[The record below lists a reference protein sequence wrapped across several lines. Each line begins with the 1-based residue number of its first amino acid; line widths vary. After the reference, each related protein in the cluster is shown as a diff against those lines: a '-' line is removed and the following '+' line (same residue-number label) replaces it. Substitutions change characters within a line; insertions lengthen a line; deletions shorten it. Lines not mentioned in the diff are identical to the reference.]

1 MNEKVNIIINKIINR
16 WNPITEKSKFKELIE
31 ELNSKP
37 VIIPFIYKSIYNRV
51 VKLALKNRNVWGLLV
66 IKGPRRI
73 GKTTLLFYIVKRIL
87 DDIEKGEIDA
97 DIKKNILYLSLDDKD
112 LNADILEQIL
122 EIYFSK
128 KGSKVIL
135 LDEASFIP
143 EWNKIIKNF
152 IDRGLIRESIIIIT
166 GSYGVDLEEAERLLY
181 GRTGNIYSLKGS
193 LKSGAFQFLF
203 PLRFSEMIIEFDV
216 YNKLKEFLK
225 NKNIIKDT
233 KLPIVREIILNKLIK
248 KNEDISFLEEI
259 NDDIL
264 SILSKFFEIFILTG
278 GFPKYFKDY
287 VKSELDEHTLIN
299 SYNDFYQLIKTD
311 AKKIFPKYYST
322 IFRDEV
328 FDRILVLLT
337 ERKSGEFDIEDIL
350 NEIKKFLSEHTIKRQ
365 ELEDYLD
372 FMLTTK
378 LIFTIRPAKLERKF
392 LDFIEGKKKLYF
404 RDSLIYLAFYSRI
417 RNINSIKE
425 LLSSIKERNLYGYL
439 FENIIVRHFVD
450 LPFLTEPTPIDIKSY
465 EEKSL
470 GYYRGEDFEIDIVT
484 WFREYKGEKK
494 IILAEVTTQNKK
506 DISEILE
513 WINKVFPEQRLIVVT
528 EDNLEIN
535 KDVVFIPAYLILALI

>member
-1 MNEKVNIIINKIINR
+1 MDEKINR
-16 WNPITEKSKFKELIE
+16 IISKWNPIVKYLKYRELIG
-31 ELNSKP
+31 ELYLKP
-37 VIIPFIYKSIYNRV
+37 KIIPFIYRNIYNKV
-51 VKLALKNRNVWGLLV
+51 VKLALKNKNTWGILV

-87 DDIEKGEIDA
+87 DDIKKGEIDS
-97 DIKKNILYLSLDDKD
+97 DIRKNILYLSLDDKD

-122 EIYFSK
+122 EIFFSK

-152 IDRGLIRESIIIIT
+152 IDRGLIKESTIIIT

-203 PLRFSEMIIEFDV
+203 PLKFSEMIIEFDV
-216 YNKLKEFLK
+216 YNKLKGFLK
-225 NKNIIKDT
+225 NRNIIKDT
-233 KLPIVREIILNKLIK
+233 KLPIIRETILNKLFK
-248 KNEDISFLEEI
+248 KNENIDFLEEI
-259 NDDIL
+259 DDYIL
-264 SILSKFFEIFILTG
+264 NALSEFFEVFILTG

-287 VKSELDEHTLIN
+287 VKKELDEHILIS
-299 SYNDFYQLIKTD
+299 SYNDFYQLIKAD
-311 AKKIFPKYYST
+311 ARKIFPKYYMT
-322 IFRDEV
+322 TFRDEV
-328 FDRILVLLT
+328 FDRILILLT
-337 ERKSGEFDIEDIL
+337 ERKSGEFNIEDIL
-350 NEIKKFLSEHTIKRQ
+350 NEINKFLSEHTIKRQ

-392 LDFIEGKKKLYF
+392 LDFIEGKRKLYF
-404 RDSLIYLAFYSRI
+404 RDSLIYLAFYSRT

-425 LLSSIKERNLYGYL
+425 LLRFIKERNLYGYL
-439 FENIIVRHFVD
+439 FENVVIRHFVD
-450 LPFLTEPTPIDIKSY
+450 LPFLTEPAPINIKSY
-465 EEKSL
+465 EENSL

-484 WFREYKGEKK
+484 WFREYKGVKK
-494 IILAEVTTQNKK
+494 IILVEVTTKNKK
-506 DISEILE
+506 DVSKILE
-513 WINKVFPEQRLIVVT
+513 WIDKNFPEQRLIVIT
-528 EDNLEIN
+528 ENNLEIN
-535 KDVVFIPAYLILALI
+535 KDVVFIPAYLILSLI